1 MWYGLQFLSDRCT
14 QKFTQEGVY
23 IFDDYPITGGS
34 VTSAISSTIA
44 GGTSLALGLWS
55 IGQGSR
61 QVGPLPKGD
70 RVDGR
75 RPARILWACL
85 WLVHLTGSNLFVT
98 IPPNRQYIVIMTNY
112 MKFREGDTTIRQVP
126 PAGTNRIYYL
136 IKSIYWPNRDRHLTD
151 RHELCAERWQG
162 MRGIIKNGPKR
173 AKK

>member
-1 MWYGLQFLSDRCT
+1 MVCNFFPINVPSDLPDREFIYSMTT
-14 QKFTQEGVY
+14 QPPEG
-23 IFDDYPITGGS
+23 
-34 VTSAISSTIA
+34 
-44 GGTSLALGLWS
+44 SLRVRFHRPLLVAHPWALGLWS

-162 MRGIIKNGPKR
+162 MRGIIKNDTNR
-173 AKK
+173 ARK